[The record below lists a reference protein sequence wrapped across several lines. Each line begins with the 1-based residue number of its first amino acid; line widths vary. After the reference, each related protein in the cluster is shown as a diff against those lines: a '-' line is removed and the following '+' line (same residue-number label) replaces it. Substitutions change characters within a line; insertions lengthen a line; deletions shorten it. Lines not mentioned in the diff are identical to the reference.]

1 MNRRKQPRPCEATA
15 RALLL
20 CATLFAARP
29 ATAGAN
35 PMPSPF
41 TLESLP
47 ALPDPEGFAG
57 MFAGVTHGALLVAGG
72 ANIPKNRWQD
82 PIQKS
87 WYNSVWILEKS
98 GTSWIP
104 TSPLPEPLAYGV
116 SVTIPEGVLCIG
128 GSSPDR
134 HHTAVFALTWE
145 NRTLTTRS
153 YPPLPSP
160 CANACAAL
168 VGRTVFVA
176 GGTTAPSDTTAL
188 RQFLALDL
196 DHLEAGWQQLPPW
209 PGPGRILG
217 VAGSAD
223 GGFHLFSGVSLSRGP
238 EGHPVRTYLRDAFRY
253 RPGRGWETLPD
264 LPHAC
269 AAAPSPAVPTPEES
283 FFIPGGDAGSH
294 TGFTPLDQHPGFS
307 RNLLAYSSRKNTWS
321 ITGQLPFSTVTAPA
335 VPWEGRTVIISG
347 EIRPRVRT
355 PEVRTLSFTIPAP

>member
-1 MNRRKQPRPCEATA
+1 MNRPKPPRPCEYTA
-15 RALLL
+15 RALLV

-29 ATAGAN
+29 ATAGAI
-35 PMPSPF
+35 PVPSPF
-41 TLESLP
+41 TVESLP

-57 MFAGVTHGALLVAGG
+57 LCAGVTQGALLVAGG

-87 WYNSVWILEKS
+87 WYHSVWILEKS

-134 HHTAVFALTWE
+134 HHTAVFALNWE

-160 CANACAAL
+160 CAHACGAL

-176 GGTTAPSDTTAL
+176 GGTAAPSDTTAL

-223 GGFHLFSGVSLSRGP
+223 GGFHLFSGSASPAAPRESRSALISGTPSATGPAMDGKHSPIFHTPVPPHPRRQSTHPKGPFSFPVATMGLKRDSPRSINTPVSP
-238 EGHPVRTYLRDAFRY
+238 ETCWHTRAGKT
-253 RPGRGWETLPD
+253 PGR
-264 LPHAC
+264 
-269 AAAPSPAVPTPEES
+269 
-283 FFIPGGDAGSH
+283 
-294 TGFTPLDQHPGFS
+294 S
-307 RNLLAYSSRKNTWS
+307 RANCRSR
-321 ITGQLPFSTVTAPA
+321 Q
-335 VPWEGRTVIISG
+335 
-347 EIRPRVRT
+347 
-355 PEVRTLSFTIPAP
+355 

>member
-1 MNRRKQPRPCEATA
+1 MNGPKQPRPCAATA
-15 RALLL
+15 HAFLL
-20 CATLFAARP
+20 CTTLFSAFPTTAR
-29 ATAGAN
+29 AN
-35 PMPSPF
+35 PMPGPF
-41 TLESLP
+41 TSESLP

-57 MFAGVTHGALLVAGG
+57 TFAGVTHGALLVAGG

-87 WYNSVWILEKS
+87 WYHSVWVLEKP

-134 HHTAVFALTWE
+134 HHTAVFALNWE

-153 YPPLPSP
+153 FPPLPYP

-196 DHLEAGWQQLPPW
+196 DHLDHGWQELPPW

-217 VAGSAD
+217 VAGSAA
-223 GGFHLFSGVSLSRGP
+223 GCFHLFSGVSLSPGP
-238 EGHPVRTYLRDAFRY
+238 DGHPVRTYLRDAFRY
-253 RPGRGWETLPD
+253 RPGHGWETLPD
-264 LPHAC
+264 LPHPC
-269 AAAPSPAVPTPEES
+269 AAAPSPAVATLEGTLL
-283 FFIPGGDAGSH
+283 IPGGDDGSH

-307 RNLLAYSSRKNTWS
+307 RDLLAYSSEKNTWS

-335 VPWEGRTVIISG
+335 VPWDGRTVIISG